1 MSWPVCSLPE
11 YKILKEQIKTKQ
23 WFDFYAK
30 YDYFIGSE
38 KSINL
43 INKLR
48 NGKNNIQLVEKK
60 REKKT
65 LR

>member
-11 YKILKEQIKTKQ
+11 YRILKEQIKTKQ
-23 WFDFYAK
+23 WFDFYTK

-65 LR
+65 IR